1 MKIPKIQH
9 TSCRIPKWV
18 NPEVAATSIDFA
30 IKCKVRHLEVTEGYR
45 VGDTKMKNIIF
56 GIKSAIE
63 ETYPVDKGLETSDY
77 MALGNLTSLCMEL
90 IEEAVRKGKPWG
102 AAIAWSQAVKIILR
116 IKRGIDEERR
126 NAQ

>member
-9 TSCRIPKWV
+9 TSCRIPDWV
-18 NPEVAATSIDFA
+18 NPEVAAASIDFA
-30 IKCKVRHLEVTEGYR
+30 IKCKVRHLEITEGYR
-45 VGDTKMKNIIF
+45 IGNVKMKNTIL
-56 GIKSAIE
+56 GMKSAIE
-63 ETYPVDKGLETSDY
+63 QMYPVDKVLETSDY

-90 IEEAVRKGKPWG
+90 IEEAMRKGKPWD

>member
-9 TSCRIPKWV
+9 TSCSIPDWV
-18 NPEVAATSIDFA
+18 NPEVAAASIDFA
-30 IKCKVRHLEVTEGYR
+30 IKCKVRHLEITEGYR
-45 VGDTKMKNIIF
+45 IGNVKMKNTIL
-56 GIKSAIE
+56 GMKSAIE
-63 ETYPVDKGLETSDY
+63 QMYPVDRVLETSDY

-90 IEEAVRKGKPWG
+90 IEEAMRKGKPWD

-116 IKRGIDEERR
+116 IKNGIDEERR

>member
-1 MKIPKIQH
+1 MRIPKIQR
-9 TSCRIPKWV
+9 TSCRIPDWV
-18 NPEVAATSIDFA
+18 NPEVAAASIDFA
-30 IKCKVRHLEVTEGYR
+30 IKCKVRHLEITEGYR
-45 VGDTKMKNIIF
+45 IGNVKMKNTIL
-56 GIKSAIE
+56 GMKSAIE
-63 ETYPVDKGLETSDY
+63 QMYPVDKVLELSDY

-90 IEEAVRKGKPWG
+90 IEEAMRKGKPWD